1 MLRYCCSLSFFFFF
15 NDTATTEIYTLSLH
29 DALPISWVDGNSNNS
44 IGNRKGADTTVNAA
58 VLTGIV
64 PSGGGDF
71 SGGLENV
78 LRLLEDWTSHT
89 LTYNGSLVVFFPS
102 QIATAS
108 WWNDGSVYWPPT
120 RAFSFDTNFKDNTKL
135 PPGTPW
141 VRTIIRAGWNITQAN
156 STQ

>member
-64 PSGGGDF
+64 RSEEHTSELQSPCN
-71 SGGLENV
+71 LV
-78 LRLLEDWTSHT
+78 CRLLLEKKKTIRPQSTATHKTGVSTLYPRLTLPHHGHT
-89 LTYNGSLVVFFPS
+89 
-102 QIATAS
+102 
-108 WWNDGSVYWPPT
+108 
-120 RAFSFDTNFKDNTKL
+120 
-135 PPGTPW
+135 
-141 VRTIIRAGWNITQAN
+141 
-156 STQ
+156 